1 MGSQFRLKVEIF
13 SANMKA
19 THLRQKAS
27 FWEMLD
33 NKGKLDLNHISIMC
47 VRIILLHDTCI
58 RHCQEYY
65 IYRYTCIYHIH
76 MYVYKLYTNTKS
88 IERER
93 IEGMIIH
100 ETKFAS
106 RGLKT

>member
-13 SANMKA
+13 SA

-27 FWEMLD
+27 FWELLD
-33 NKGKLDLNHISIMC
+33 NKGKLDLNHILFMC

-65 IYRYTCIYHIH
+65 IYT
-76 MYVYKLYTNTKS
+76 
-88 IERER
+88 
-93 IEGMIIH
+93 
-100 ETKFAS
+100 
-106 RGLKT
+106 